1 MVNNNM
7 TKIQKAILEAGEED
21 EEKKDEDSG
30 AEDAGNVDSDDDSDL
45 TDDTAFAGLDL
56 RAARCFGFQAPSKNC
71 WTGLAA

>member
-1 MVNNNM
+1 M

-21 EEKKDEDSG
+21 EEKEDEDADKAKDTGSG
-30 AEDAGNVDSDDDSDL
+30 DSGDDSDL
-45 TDDTAFAGLDL
+45 TDDTQFAGLDL